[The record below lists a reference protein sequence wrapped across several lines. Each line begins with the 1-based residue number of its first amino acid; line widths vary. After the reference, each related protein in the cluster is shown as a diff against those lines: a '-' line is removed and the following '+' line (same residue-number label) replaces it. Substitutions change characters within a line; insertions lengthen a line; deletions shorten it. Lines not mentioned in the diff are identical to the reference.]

1 MPVRAAWSCPVT
13 RLLQHLI
20 LGWCVSQR
28 DLEVV
33 RKMLQQIC
41 VAYAPE
47 GGTKVRRGGS
57 SGSSSS
63 CDYFSSRRRMQA
75 TRWGCR
81 KYCVIACHTAALL
94 VRS

>member
-1 MPVRAAWSCPVT
+1 MCSTQESALPVAAAAV
-13 RLLQHLI
+13 QHLI

-47 GGTKVRRGGS
+47 GGTKVRRNGS
-57 SGSSSS
+57 CSSSS
-63 CDYFSSRRRMQA
+63 NCSSSA
-75 TRWGCR
+75 GW
-81 KYCVIACHTAALL
+81 AHTAD
-94 VRS
+94 

>member
-1 MPVRAAWSCPVT
+1 V
-13 RLLQHLI
+13 QHLI

-47 GGTKVRRGGS
+47 GGTKVGWYS
-57 SGSSSS
+57 SDSSSS
-63 CDYFSSRRRMQA
+63 SSNWQQHQA
-75 TRWGCR
+75 ED
-81 KYCVIACHTAALL
+81 A
-94 VRS
+94 